1 MERRIKCLL
10 IISGILTILV
20 SFFLALYYGVFN
32 KEHQGPMDW
41 WAIILIIIPVLVL
54 IISRILVEQFSVDID
69 ESYKGKSFLG
79 KVGILINK
87 IVMGIGTVLLLPI
100 GIIFLVVSLVVN
112 CFNIPGKR
120 SFKKLMAKGFKYKFE
135 NRTYILTRDDI
146 VIWVFPNFEDYYI
159 SFDKGENFVRVE
171 DSDLGLPYNR
181 EILKSKLNAYRHSHP
196 VDKQRGDALPP
207 VSEFVDFLVSVL

>member
-1 MERRIKCLL
+1 M
-10 IISGILTILV
+10 
-20 SFFLALYYGVFN
+20 
-32 KEHQGPMDW
+32 
-41 WAIILIIIPVLVL
+41 
-54 IISRILVEQFSVDID
+54 SVDID

-79 KVGILINK
+79 KIGILINR

-100 GIIFLVVSLVVN
+100 GIIILIVSLVAN
-112 CFNIPGKR
+112 CFNMPGKG
-120 SFKKLMAKGFKYKFE
+120 SFKKLMKKGFKYKFE

-159 SFDKGENFVRVE
+159 SFDKGENFVRDE
-171 DSDLGLPYNR
+171 ESDLGLPYNR

-207 VSEFVDFLVSVL
+207 VSELIDFLVNVL